1 MAANKPKPLWQADDQ
16 HVRLA
21 EVIASSDEAIKDN
34 PLRRDVRSLGAILGQ
49 VLVEQ
54 SGQDLF
60 ESVEELRRLLIEH
73 RETVRRNP
81 EQASAPELMLKA
93 QQIVSRMDLSR
104 AYQVTKAF
112 ATYFELTNLA
122 ETNHRRR
129 RRRAG
134 KLDREHAPLP
144 GSFRGTLLRMKDAGI
159 SAEDAAAAL
168 GQIAITPVFTAH
180 PTEVARQTVL
190 LKRRRI
196 AQQLERLDHLPL
208 TTEEAE
214 DSENEI
220 RAEVT
225 SLWQTD
231 EVRLAKPTVD
241 DEIRMGLRYFRLS
254 LFDALPK
261 IYAEVV
267 ESFRDIYAIDLDEIT
282 VPNLVHFGSWI
293 GGDRDGNPLVKPDC
307 IRDALE
313 MARGLILREYLS
325 DVESLSDRLSS
336 SLRQTGVS
344 KELLSRLKHYERDR
358 RGRPSRMGTAQYNRN
373 LSPLS
378 VLHVSQ
384 TAMQPRSRGHS
395 RRLPQRQRI

>member
-1 MAANKPKPLWQADDQ
+1 MASNKPKPLWKADDQ
-16 HVRLA
+16 QARLA
-21 EVIASSDEAIKDN
+21 ELTAHSDDPAKDH

-54 SGQDLF
+54 SGQSLF

-73 RETVRRNP
+73 RETVRRSP
-81 EQASAPELMLKA
+81 EPSSSSELMLKA
-93 QQIVSRMDLSR
+93 QEIVAGMDLPR

-122 ETNHRRR
+122 ETNHRKR

-134 KLDREHAPLP
+134 KLDREHPPLP
-144 GSFRGTLLRMKDAGI
+144 GSFRGTLVRMKEAGI
-159 SAEDAAAAL
+159 AAEQAAAAL
-168 GQIAITPVFTAH
+168 RQIAITPVFTAH

-196 AQQLERLDHLPL
+196 AQQLERLDRLPL
-208 TTEEAE
+208 TAEAAE
-214 DSENEI
+214 DCENNI

-261 IYAEVV
+261 IYAEVA
-267 ESFRDIYAIDLDEIT
+267 ESFREVYGVDLDENSL
-282 VPNLVHFGSWI
+282 PNLVQFGSWI
-293 GGDRDGNPLVKPDC
+293 GGDRDGNPLVTT
-307 IRDALE
+307 
-313 MARGLILREYLS
+313 GL
-325 DVESLSDRLSS
+325 
-336 SLRQTGVS
+336 
-344 KELLSRLKHYERDR
+344 
-358 RGRPSRMGTAQYNRN
+358 
-373 LSPLS
+373 
-378 VLHVSQ
+378 
-384 TAMQPRSRGHS
+384 HS
-395 RRLPQRQRI
+395 RRAGDGPRLDPAGVSP

>member
-1 MAANKPKPLWQADDQ
+1 MTANKPKPLWQADDQ

-93 QQIVSRMDLSR
+93 QQIVCGMDLSR

-144 GSFRGTLLRMKDAGI
+144 GSFRGTLLRMKDDWNLGRGCRRCAWPDCDHPGLHRASDRSRPADR
-159 SAEDAAAAL
+159 SAEASPHRATT
-168 GQIAITPVFTAH
+168 GTPRPPSAY
-180 PTEVARQTVL
+180 
-190 LKRRRI
+190 
-196 AQQLERLDHLPL
+196 
-208 TTEEAE
+208 
-214 DSENEI
+214 N
-220 RAEVT
+220 
-225 SLWQTD
+225 
-231 EVRLAKPTVD
+231 
-241 DEIRMGLRYFRLS
+241 
-254 LFDALPK
+254 
-261 IYAEVV
+261 
-267 ESFRDIYAIDLDEIT
+267 
-282 VPNLVHFGSWI
+282 
-293 GGDRDGNPLVKPDC
+293 
-307 IRDALE
+307 
-313 MARGLILREYLS
+313 
-325 DVESLSDRLSS
+325 
-336 SLRQTGVS
+336 
-344 KELLSRLKHYERDR
+344 R
-358 RGRPSRMGTAQYNRN
+358 RGGG
-373 LSPLS
+373 L
-378 VLHVSQ
+378 
-384 TAMQPRSRGHS
+384 
-395 RRLPQRQRI
+395 